1 MNLIQPSNIIDRNM
15 FLKNKQVYLMSKL
28 TSNFDVSYNSLT
40 GHIPKIALQ
49 YLTDMKDTFKLDH
62 NQFSGTIPSEIGL
75 LTKMTVNVRVKYD
88 TPRVYVLQLC
98 KAEQRGTF
106 CTYTHVS
113 VHARSMHTPSPSYI
127 IERMCPLLKPWTCL
141 PALNNGV
148 CMCATVAHVQD
159 KLELD
164 NNYLCG
170 TIPEEV
176 SELTDLTGYFSM
188 YGNSLCGE
196 VPTILQSGAASVQ
209 HWAYTEGTYV
219 NQTCQEVCEQGG
231 DEELLGIGVGGVVGI
246 VLAILLLLGACF
258 AFAWSQGSLGSAGG
272 SGGSSKEGR
281 RQAAQQF
288 EDAKSPMMNEAAA
301 YEPPKAAPSA
311 PNEF

>member
-1 MNLIQPSNIIDRNM
+1 
-15 FLKNKQVYLMSKL
+15 
-28 TSNFDVSYNSLT
+28 
-40 GHIPKIALQ
+40 
-49 YLTDMKDTFKLDH
+49 
-62 NQFSGTIPSEIGL
+62 
-75 LTKMTVNVRVKYD
+75 
-88 TPRVYVLQLC
+88 
-98 KAEQRGTF
+98 
-106 CTYTHVS
+106 
-113 VHARSMHTPSPSYI
+113 
-127 IERMCPLLKPWTCL
+127 
-141 PALNNGV
+141 
-148 CMCATVAHVQD
+148 MCATVAHVQD

-288 EDAKSPMMNEAAA
+288 
-301 YEPPKAAPSA
+301 
-311 PNEF
+311 